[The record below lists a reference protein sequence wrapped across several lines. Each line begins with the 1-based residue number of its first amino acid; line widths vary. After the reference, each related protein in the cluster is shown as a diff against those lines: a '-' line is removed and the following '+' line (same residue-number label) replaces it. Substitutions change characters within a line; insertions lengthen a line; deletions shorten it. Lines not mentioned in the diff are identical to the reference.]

1 MPDTVIKKVTIS
13 GKVQGVFYRLET
25 QKAAQKAGVNG
36 YVKNLADGSVEAVF
50 QGPAEAVDRMV
61 AWCRQGP
68 PAARVDQVI
77 EGTPPAQTGFN
88 GFEIRY

>member
-1 MPDTVIKKVTIS
+1 MTRTSAKKLIIS
-13 GKVQGVFYRLET
+13 GKVQGVYFRLET
-25 QKAAQKAGVNG
+25 QKAALQAGVDG
-36 YVKNLADGSVEAVF
+36 YVKNLPDGSVEAVL
-50 QGPAEAVDRMV
+50 QGPSQAVDQMV

-77 EGTPPAQTGFN
+77 EGTLPAPTDFN